1 MRSPLKISSL
11 TRRELYR
18 LGQRYATTQSYC
30 LSPPIQ
36 HDVDLSADTDCFL
49 GVSTSRIKHDVDDD
63 AIISVM
69 SPDVASLAAGID
81 HYLLLARTSRKMKVE
96 SHQDSNNNTYVI
108 DNDDGSSC
116 RASFTSPAP
125 LLQAV
130 SEYNSPNDEERE
142 QQQGMLNLLS
152 SFNMEELQNYHH
164 TDGLSTESFAWN
176 KKHVFLVL
184 NILALVTVLAMLVL
198 WCRIL
203 DWRNTALG
211 SIMHNAGVN
220 VIQWKL
226 TTKHRWSYVKHVYT
240 SWRDDFDLL
249 SCLIRLIYRL
259 QIMHQATSYCIVEMQ
274 HKLWTIHD
282 SFVVAWNITLSV
294 VVSHSQYFMRVVSVG
309 NTSYPFMAQD
319 LYMIKSVTLGILWP
333 SVTHPS
339 LTFENDT
346 SKMHVVTPNKT
357 TNKSNR
363 FWRES
368 IRQPF
373 IRHRLSFT
381 SRHRYMHNIPSI
393 RTLLEDD
400 ILIQISPPLN
410 EPNEHGQSQPIIF
423 RGCSHLSLKNTH
435 LNSIFTSS
443 DVQENAAASMIMQR
457 TRPPKYYKLL
467 SGQPTKAITGVK
479 RSYYESWLRTASV
492 SSDKRNISSGK
503 KDVSDNKK
511 NVFDDVDAMKLL
523 HEFVGNLLHRRVS
536 SQIRA

>member
-1 MRSPLKISSL
+1 MRSPLKISSS

-18 LGQRYATTQSYC
+18 LGQRYATAQSYC
-30 LSPPIQ
+30 LSPPIE
-36 HDVDLSADTDCFL
+36 HDVDLSADDADCFL
-49 GVSTSRIKHDVDDD
+49 DVSTSRIKHDVDDD

-69 SPDVASLAAGID
+69 SPDVAGID
-81 HYLLLARTSRKMKVE
+81 HYLLLARTSKKPKVI
-96 SHQDSNNNTYVI
+96 SHQDNNNNTYYVI

-152 SFNMEELQNYHH
+152 SFNMEEQLQINHRN
-164 TDGLSTESFAWN
+164 DELSNESFAWN

-220 VIQWKL
+220 AIQWKL
-226 TTKHRWSYVKHVYT
+226 TTRHRWSYVKHVYT

-259 QIMHQATSYCIVEMQ
+259 QITHQAISYCIVEMQ

-319 LYMIKSVTLGILWP
+319 LYMIKSVTTLGILWP
-333 SVTHPS
+333 SVTYPS

-373 IRHRLSFT
+373 IRNRLSFT

-410 EPNEHGQSQPIIF
+410 EPN
-423 RGCSHLSLKNTH
+423 
-435 LNSIFTSS
+435 
-443 DVQENAAASMIMQR
+443 
-457 TRPPKYYKLL
+457 
-467 SGQPTKAITGVK
+467 
-479 RSYYESWLRTASV
+479 
-492 SSDKRNISSGK
+492 
-503 KDVSDNKK
+503 
-511 NVFDDVDAMKLL
+511 
-523 HEFVGNLLHRRVS
+523 
-536 SQIRA
+536 

>member
-1 MRSPLKISSL
+1 MRSPLKISSS

-18 LGQRYATTQSYC
+18 LGQRYATAQSYC
-30 LSPPIQ
+30 LSPPIE
-36 HDVDLSADTDCFL
+36 HDVDLSADDADCFL
-49 GVSTSRIKHDVDDD
+49 DVSTSRIKHDVDDD

-69 SPDVASLAAGID
+69 SPDVAGID
-81 HYLLLARTSRKMKVE
+81 HYLLLARTSKKPKVI
-96 SHQDSNNNTYVI
+96 SHQDNNNYTYVI

-152 SFNMEELQNYHH
+152 SFNMEEQLQINHRN
-164 TDGLSTESFAWN
+164 DELSNESFAWN

-220 VIQWKL
+220 AIQWKL
-226 TTKHRWSYVKHVYT
+226 TTRHRWSYVKHVYT

-259 QIMHQATSYCIVEMQ
+259 QITHQAISYCIVEMQ

-319 LYMIKSVTLGILWP
+319 LYMIKSVTTLGILWP
-333 SVTHPS
+333 SVTYPS

-373 IRHRLSFT
+373 IRNRLSFT
-381 SRHRYMHNIPSI
+381 SRHRSMHNIPSS

-435 LNSIFTSS
+435 LNSIFISR
-443 DVQENAAASMIMQR
+443 DVHENAAASTIMQR

-479 RSYYESWLRTASV
+479 RNYYESWLRTTSV
-492 SSDKRNISSGK
+492 SSDNKRNISSGK
-503 KDVSDNKK
+503 KDVSVDKK